1 MKVLLTN
8 DDGIGAIGLNAMRRA
23 LLEVPGVELAVIAP
37 DSNRSATAR
46 SITTH
51 QPLWVEEFD
60 FADGTSGFA
69 TDGTPVDCVRFAA
82 LGLID
87 FEPELIVSGIN
98 HGSNLGDDITYS
110 GTVAAALEGIVLGIP
125 AIAVSQ
131 QADHGEMDFR
141 AARSWGREDFAQ
153 AAAFVA
159 RMVEELERVPMPAG
173 TLLNVNCPIGEIRG
187 AQATRLGKRIYN
199 DRMQLTEEADG
210 RRRYRIYGEMPG
222 YQHEDGTDFAA
233 MADGCIAVTPLH
245 FDLTDQAGVR
255 EARRLRPRRAAR
267 AGRAGSVSAAAED
280 RAAELRR
287 ALDHHNHRYYV
298 LDDPE
303 VSDAD
308 YDAQLNELRDLEAEH
323 PELRTPDSP
332 TQRVGAEP
340 LDKFE
345 QVRHLQPMLSL
356 ANARNEEE
364 MAAWV
369 LRSERYLAR
378 QGVEMGDV
386 RFVTEP
392 KIDGL
397 AISLVYEDGVLVR
410 GATRGNGE
418 IGEEVTQN
426 LRTIGSIPLRIDDA
440 PPLLEVR
447 GEIYLPLAAFARL
460 NEQRAE
466 AGEPT
471 YANPRNTAAGSIRQL
486 DPQLAASRP
495 LSIWCYSVGALEGI
509 SFETHWESLEWLRA
523 HGFKV
528 NRDVEIHDS
537 VDEVVAA
544 CRAWQERRDRLDF
557 EIDGVVVKVD
567 DLELQTQLGVVG
579 REPRGAIAWK
589 FPPTTATTMLRG
601 VAWNVGRTGHMVPF
615 AMLEPV
621 QVSGVTVKLATLH
634 NEEDLRRKD
643 VREGDEVIVMRAGDV
658 IPQVVS
664 PTAKAQKRKGR
675 SAPMEPPAKCPAC
688 GTPTVKAEGAVFTI
702 CPNRT
707 GCPGQVFQAV
717 KHFVGA
723 MDIDG
728 LGEEN
733 VRRFLTEGVIEN
745 MADLY
750 DLSVERLAELEGFAE
765 ISARNLVAAIEQSKQ
780 QPFHLVLY
788 ALGIPGI
795 GYVNARNLTR
805 NLRSMDALLAASEEE
820 LAEVE
825 GVGPI
830 MARTVAETLSEELTR
845 ELVARLA
852 GYGLHMEEEGAAPP
866 AEGPL
871 VGKTL
876 VLTGTL
882 PNLTRPDAT
891 ARIEAAGGR

>member
-1 MKVLLTN
+1 
-8 DDGIGAIGLNAMRRA
+8 
-23 LLEVPGVELAVIAP
+23 
-37 DSNRSATAR
+37 
-46 SITTH
+46 
-51 QPLWVEEFD
+51 
-60 FADGTSGFA
+60 
-69 TDGTPVDCVRFAA
+69 
-82 LGLID
+82 
-87 FEPELIVSGIN
+87 VS
-98 HGSNLGDDITYS
+98 TK
-110 GTVAAALEGIVLGIP
+110 
-125 AIAVSQ
+125 
-131 QADHGEMDFR
+131 QA
-141 AARSWGREDFAQ
+141 
-153 AAAFVA
+153 
-159 RMVEELERVPMPAG
+159 
-173 TLLNVNCPIGEIRG
+173 
-187 AQATRLGKRIYN
+187 
-199 DRMQLTEEADG
+199 
-210 RRRYRIYGEMPG
+210 
-222 YQHEDGTDFAA
+222 
-233 MADGCIAVTPLH
+233 
-245 FDLTDQAGVR
+245 
-255 EARRLRPRRAAR
+255 
-267 AGRAGSVSAAAED
+267 D

-287 ALDHHNHRYYV
+287 VLEHHNHRYYV
-298 LDDPE
+298 LDDPD
-303 VSDAD
+303 VSDSE
-308 YDAQLNELRDLEAEH
+308 YDRLLNELRDLEAEN
-323 PELRTPDSP
+323 PELRTFDSP

-340 LDKFE
+340 LDKFD
-345 QVRHLQPMLSL
+345 QVRHPQPMLSL
-356 ANARNEEE
+356 ANARNQEEL
-364 MAAWV
+364 AAWV
-369 LRSERYLAR
+369 VRSERYLAR
-378 QGVEMGDV
+378 QGVTLGDV

-397 AISLVYEDGVLVR
+397 AISLVYEDGVFVR

-426 LRTIGSIPLRIDDA
+426 LRTIGAIPLRIEDA
-440 PPLLEVR
+440 PALLEVR
-447 GEIYLPLAAFARL
+447 GEVYLPLAAFVRL

-486 DPQLAASRP
+486 DPHLAASRP
-495 LSIWCYSVGALEGI
+495 LSMWCYGVGALDGVE
-509 SFETHWESLEWLRA
+509 FDTHSESLEWLRE
-523 HGFKV
+523 HGFRV
-528 NRDVEIHDS
+528 NRDVEIHDT

-544 CRAWQERRDRLDF
+544 CLAWEERRDRLDF

-567 DLELQTQLGVVG
+567 DLDLQRQLGVVG
-579 REPRGAIAWK
+579 REPRAAIAWK
-589 FPPTTATTMLRG
+589 FPPTMATTTLNG

-643 VREGDEVIVMRAGDV
+643 VRDGDEVIVMRAGDV

-675 SAPMEPPAKCPAC
+675 SKPPEPPAKCPAC
-688 GTPTVKAEGAVFTI
+688 GTPTVKPDGGVWTI

-733 VRRFLTEGVIEN
+733 ARRFLQEGVIESF
-745 MADLY
+745 ADLY
-750 DLSVERLAELEGFAE
+750 DLTVERLAELEGFAE
-765 ISARNLVAAIEQSKQ
+765 ISARNLVAAIEESKK
-780 QPFHLVLY
+780 QPFHLALY

-795 GYVNARNLTR
+795 GYVNARNLAR
-805 NLRSMDALLAASEEE
+805 HFRSMEKLMAAAEEE

-830 MARTVAETLSEELTR
+830 MAKTVHETLGEERTR
-845 ELVARLA
+845 DLVERLSD
-852 GYGLHMEEEGAAPP
+852 YGLQMEEEGPEAP

-891 ARIEAAGGR
+891 ARIEAAGGKVTGSVSKKTDFVVAGDDPGTKLTKAQELGTEVLDEDGLLALLPADSPPVAAAPRRRR

>member
-1 MKVLLTN
+1 
-8 DDGIGAIGLNAMRRA
+8 
-23 LLEVPGVELAVIAP
+23 
-37 DSNRSATAR
+37 
-46 SITTH
+46 
-51 QPLWVEEFD
+51 
-60 FADGTSGFA
+60 
-69 TDGTPVDCVRFAA
+69 
-82 LGLID
+82 
-87 FEPELIVSGIN
+87 VSK
-98 HGSNLGDDITYS
+98 
-110 GTVAAALEGIVLGIP
+110 AAA
-125 AIAVSQ
+125 
-131 QADHGEMDFR
+131 
-141 AARSWGREDFAQ
+141 
-153 AAAFVA
+153 
-159 RMVEELERVPMPAG
+159 
-173 TLLNVNCPIGEIRG
+173 
-187 AQATRLGKRIYN
+187 
-199 DRMQLTEEADG
+199 
-210 RRRYRIYGEMPG
+210 
-222 YQHEDGTDFAA
+222 
-233 MADGCIAVTPLH
+233 
-245 FDLTDQAGVR
+245 
-255 EARRLRPRRAAR
+255 
-267 AGRAGSVSAAAED
+267 D

-287 ALDHHNHRYYV
+287 TLEGWNHAYYV

-303 VSDAD
+303 VSDSD
-308 YDAQLNELRDLEAEH
+308 YDEKLNELRDLEAEN
-323 PELRTPDSP
+323 PDLRTPDSP

-345 QVRHLQPMLSL
+345 QVQHLQPMWSL

-364 MAAWV
+364 LAAWV

-426 LRTIGSIPLRIDDA
+426 LRTIGAIPLRVEDA
-440 PPLLEVR
+440 PALLEVR
-447 GEIYLPLAAFARL
+447 GEIYLPLAAFVRL

-495 LSIWCYSVGALEGI
+495 LSIWCYSVGALDGI
-509 SFETHWESLEWLRA
+509 EFERHSESLEWLRA
-523 HGFKV
+523 HGFRV
-528 NRDVEIHDS
+528 NPDIEILDTVEQ
-537 VDEVVAA
+537 VVAA
-544 CRAWQERRDRLDF
+544 CKGWEERRDRLDF

-567 DLELQTQLGVVG
+567 DLELQRQLGVVG
-579 REPRGAIAWK
+579 REPRAAIAWK
-589 FPPTTATTMLRG
+589 FPPTMTTTKLNR

-615 AMLEPV
+615 AVLEPV

-643 VREGDEVIVMRAGDV
+643 VRDGDEVIVMRAGDV

-675 SAPMEPPAKCPAC
+675 SASPEPPARCPAC
-688 GTPTVKAEGAVFTI
+688 DTPTVKPEGGVWTI

-733 VRRFLTEGVIEN
+733 VRRFLSEGLIESF
-745 MADLY
+745 ADLY
-750 DLSVERLAELEGFAE
+750 ELDAEQLAGLEGFAE
-765 ISARNLVAAIEQSKQ
+765 ISARNLVAAIEKSKK

-795 GYVNARNLTR
+795 GYVNARNLAR
-805 NLRSMDALLAASEEE
+805 HFRSIDKLMGASEEE

-830 MARTVAETLSEELTR
+830 MAKTVHETLAEERTR
-845 ELVARLA
+845 SLVGRLR
-852 GYGLHMEEEGAAPP
+852 GSGLQVEEEGPEAP

-891 ARIEAAGGR
+891 ARIEAAGGTVPGSVSKTTDYAGAGDDPGTKLTKAQELGTEVLDEDGLLALLPDG

>member
-1 MKVLLTN
+1 V
-8 DDGIGAIGLNAMRRA
+8 
-23 LLEVPGVELAVIAP
+23 
-37 DSNRSATAR
+37 S
-46 SITTH
+46 TT
-51 QPLWVEEFD
+51 
-60 FADGTSGFA
+60 
-69 TDGTPVDCVRFAA
+69 
-82 LGLID
+82 
-87 FEPELIVSGIN
+87 
-98 HGSNLGDDITYS
+98 
-110 GTVAAALEGIVLGIP
+110 
-125 AIAVSQ
+125 
-131 QADHGEMDFR
+131 
-141 AARSWGREDFAQ
+141 
-153 AAAFVA
+153 
-159 RMVEELERVPMPAG
+159 
-173 TLLNVNCPIGEIRG
+173 
-187 AQATRLGKRIYN
+187 
-199 DRMQLTEEADG
+199 
-210 RRRYRIYGEMPG
+210 
-222 YQHEDGTDFAA
+222 
-233 MADGCIAVTPLH
+233 
-245 FDLTDQAGVR
+245 
-255 EARRLRPRRAAR
+255 
-267 AGRAGSVSAAAED
+267 AED

-287 ALDHHNHRYYV
+287 TLDHHNHRYYV
-298 LDDPE
+298 IDDPE
-303 VSDAD
+303 ISDSD
-308 YDAQLNELRDLEAEH
+308 YDALLNELRDIEAEH

-332 TQRVGAEP
+332 TQRTGADP

-392 KIDGL
+392 KVDGL

-426 LRTIGSIPLRIDDA
+426 LRTIRAIPLRIDDA

-509 SFETHWESLEWLRA
+509 SFETHWESLEWLRD

-528 NRDVEIHDS
+528 NRDVEIHDT
-537 VDEVVAA
+537 VEQVVAA

-567 DLELQTQLGVVG
+567 DLELQRQLGVVG

-589 FPPTTATTMLRG
+589 FPPTTATTMLKG

-675 SAPMEPPAKCPAC
+675 SAPMEPPSKCPAC
-688 GTPTVKAEGAVFTI
+688 GTPTVKPEGGVWTI

-733 VRRFLTEGVIEN
+733 VRRFLSEGVIAN

-750 DLSVERLAELEGFAE
+750 ELSVERLAGLEGFAE
-765 ISARNLVAAIEQSKQ
+765 ISARNLVDAIQQSKQ

-788 ALGIPGI
+788 ALGIPGV
-795 GYVNARNLTR
+795 GYVNARNLAR
-805 NLRSMDALLAASEEE
+805 QRRSIDALMAASEEE
-820 LAEVE
+820 LTEVE

-830 MARTVAETLSEELTR
+830 MAATVHEELAQERTR
-845 ELVARLA
+845 ELIERLR
-852 GYGLHMEEEGAAPP
+852 GYGLNMEEEGAAPP

-891 ARIEAAGGR
+891 ARIEAAGGKVTGSVSKKTDYLVAGDDPGSKLTKAQELGTEVLDEEGLLALLPADAPAAATPPPRRRR

>member
-1 MKVLLTN
+1 M
-8 DDGIGAIGLNAMRRA
+8 
-23 LLEVPGVELAVIAP
+23 
-37 DSNRSATAR
+37 
-46 SITTH
+46 
-51 QPLWVEEFD
+51 
-60 FADGTSGFA
+60 
-69 TDGTPVDCVRFAA
+69 
-82 LGLID
+82 
-87 FEPELIVSGIN
+87 
-98 HGSNLGDDITYS
+98 
-110 GTVAAALEGIVLGIP
+110 
-125 AIAVSQ
+125 
-131 QADHGEMDFR
+131 
-141 AARSWGREDFAQ
+141 
-153 AAAFVA
+153 
-159 RMVEELERVPMPAG
+159 
-173 TLLNVNCPIGEIRG
+173 
-187 AQATRLGKRIYN
+187 
-199 DRMQLTEEADG
+199 
-210 RRRYRIYGEMPG
+210 
-222 YQHEDGTDFAA
+222 
-233 MADGCIAVTPLH
+233 
-245 FDLTDQAGVR
+245 
-255 EARRLRPRRAAR
+255 
-267 AGRAGSVSAAAED
+267 
-280 RAAELRR
+280 
-287 ALDHHNHRYYV
+287 
-298 LDDPE
+298 
-303 VSDAD
+303 
-308 YDAQLNELRDLEAEH
+308 
-323 PELRTPDSP
+323 
-332 TQRVGAEP
+332 GAEP

-397 AISLVYEDGVLVR
+397 AISLVYEEGVLVR

-795 GYVNARNLTR
+795 GYVNARNLAR

-825 GVGPI
+825 GVGPDHGQDGRRD
-830 MARTVAETLSEELTR
+830 ALR
-845 ELVARLA
+845 
-852 GYGLHMEEEGAAPP
+852 GAHA
-866 AEGPL
+866 
-871 VGKTL
+871 
-876 VLTGTL
+876 
-882 PNLTRPDAT
+882 
-891 ARIEAAGGR
+891 

>member
-1 MKVLLTN
+1 V
-8 DDGIGAIGLNAMRRA
+8 
-23 LLEVPGVELAVIAP
+23 
-37 DSNRSATAR
+37 SATA
-46 SITTH
+46 
-51 QPLWVEEFD
+51 
-60 FADGTSGFA
+60 ADRA
-69 TDGTPVDCVRFAA
+69 T
-82 LGLID
+82 
-87 FEPELIVSGIN
+87 EL
-98 HGSNLGDDITYS
+98 
-110 GTVAAALEGIVLGIP
+110 
-125 AIAVSQ
+125 
-131 QADHGEMDFR
+131 
-141 AARSWGREDFAQ
+141 RET
-153 AAAFVA
+153 
-159 RMVEELERVPMPAG
+159 LERW
-173 TLLNVNCPIGEIRG
+173 
-187 AQATRLGKRIYN
+187 
-199 DRMQLTEEADG
+199 
-210 RRRYRIYGEMPG
+210 
-222 YQHEDGTDFAA
+222 
-233 MADGCIAVTPLH
+233 
-245 FDLTDQAGVR
+245 
-255 EARRLRPRRAAR
+255 
-267 AGRAGSVSAAAED
+267 
-280 RAAELRR
+280 
-287 ALDHHNHRYYV
+287 NHAYYV

-303 VSDAD
+303 VSDSD
-308 YDAQLNELRDLEAEH
+308 YDALLNELRDIEAEN

-345 QVRHLQPMLSL
+345 QVAHLQPMWSL

-364 MAAWV
+364 LAAWV
-369 LRSERYLAR
+369 VRSERYLAR

-386 RFVTEP
+386 QFVTEP

-397 AISLVYEDGVLVR
+397 AISLVYENGVLVR

-426 LRTIGSIPLRIDDA
+426 LRTIRAIPLRVDDA
-440 PPLLEVR
+440 PALLEVR
-447 GEIYLPLAAFARL
+447 GEIYLPLAAFVRL

-495 LSIWCYSVGALEGI
+495 LSIWCYSVGALDGI
-509 SFETHWESLEWLRA
+509 EFETHWDSLEWLRA

-528 NRDVEIHDS
+528 NRDVERHDT
-537 VDEVVAA
+537 VEQVVAA
-544 CRAWQERRDRLDF
+544 CRAWEERRDRLDF

-567 DLELQTQLGVVG
+567 DLELQRQLGVVG

-589 FPPTTATTMLRG
+589 FPPTMATTILNG

-643 VREGDEVIVMRAGDV
+643 VRDGDEVIVMRAGDV

-675 SAPMEPPAKCPAC
+675 SKPPEPPAKCPAC
-688 GTPTVKAEGAVFTI
+688 GTPTVKPEDGVWTI

-733 VRRFLTEGVIEN
+733 VRRFLSEGLIESF
-745 MADLY
+745 ADLY
-750 DLSVERLAELEGFAE
+750 DLTAERLSELEGFAE
-765 ISARNLVAAIEQSKQ
+765 ISARNLVAAIQESKK
-780 QPFHLVLY
+780 QPFHLALY

-795 GYVNARNLTR
+795 GYVNARNLAR
-805 NLRSMDALLAASEEE
+805 HFRSIDKLMAASEEE

-830 MARTVAETLSEELTR
+830 MAKTVHETLAEERTR
-845 ELVARLA
+845 ELVERLR
-852 GYGLHMEEEGAAPP
+852 GYGLQMEEEGPEAP
-866 AEGPL
+866 ADGPL

-882 PNLTRPDAT
+882 PNLTRPEAT
-891 ARIEAAGGR
+891 ARIEAAGGKVTGSVSKKTDYLVAGDDPGTKLTKAQELGTEVLDEDGLLGLLPG